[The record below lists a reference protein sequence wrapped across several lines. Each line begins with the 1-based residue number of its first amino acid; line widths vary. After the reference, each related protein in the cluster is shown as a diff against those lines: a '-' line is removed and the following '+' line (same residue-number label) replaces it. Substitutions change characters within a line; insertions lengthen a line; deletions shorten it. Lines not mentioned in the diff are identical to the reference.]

1 MTGPHSPRPPFVAS
15 GLKIKHYRTLPSTR
29 FLSVMLSSSSFL
41 PLLPFCSYGIVFEL
55 VSAGGA
61 AGEQRWMN
69 GWTDGW
75 MSQSVQARP
84 T

>member
-29 FLSVMLSSSSFL
+29 FLSVMLSSSSSSFL
-41 PLLPFCSYGIVFEL
+41 PFFRHRIVFEL

-61 AGEQRWMN
+61 AGEHGWMD
-69 GWTDGW
+69 GWTDGR
-75 MSQSVQARP
+75 VDG
-84 T
+84 